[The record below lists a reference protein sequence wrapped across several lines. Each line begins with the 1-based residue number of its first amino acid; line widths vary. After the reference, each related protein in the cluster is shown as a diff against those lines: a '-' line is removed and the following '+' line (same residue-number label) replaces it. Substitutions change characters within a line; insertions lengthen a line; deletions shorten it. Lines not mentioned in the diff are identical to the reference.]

1 MQIYKKN
8 FPGTATAGRKGVVT
22 QRGHFVLRHKNASLF
37 KESELSPQEYGIRE
51 TTLRGYSEPFRD
63 LNIERLPFNSMRD
76 LTVVERSAVL
86 NGILQTPTLHASTLT
101 VPKPHLQLLQTATLS
116 HLGAKKKYAGTSVS
130 GRSEY
135 ASENGRRPSRL
146 RSKLKRGGGY
156 RHQGRSL
163 YTRE

>member
-1 MQIYKKN
+1 MKRV
-8 FPGTATAGRKGVVT
+8 FPLTPLLLSRGFRENLKGIV
-22 QRGHFVLRHKNASLF
+22 SD
-37 KESELSPQEYGIRE
+37 
-51 TTLRGYSEPFRD
+51 TTHRRTIPFGDTTFRGYSGTLRT
-63 LNIERLPFNSMRD
+63 LNGERLPFNSLRD

-116 HLGAKKKYAGTSVS
+116 HLAAKKKYAGTSVS

-135 ASENGRRPSRL
+135 ASENGQRPSRL